1 MASQGSLFMGRRGAM
16 WRGYALIA
24 PLLLFLMATFLVPA
38 GLIVWRSVA
47 DPEMGA
53 ALPTTAVALASW
65 DGKQLPG
72 PEAEAALAADLKAAD
87 RAALAS
93 LSRRLSYEDA
103 GFRALLQSTR
113 RALDAGKTAPLAA
126 INPQW
131 GDNGTWQ
138 IMKRA
143 VGPAGSYH
151 LLSAFD
157 LKHDY
162 VEGVV
167 PSRDGG
173 LYRSIIL
180 RTFAIAFM
188 TSVITLLIA
197 FPLCAFLLRQTPRV
211 HNLLLLMVLL
221 PFWTSILV
229 RTTSWLALLQDRG
242 VINTLLMDLGL
253 IDAPL
258 HLLYNRFGVIVALV
272 HVMLPFMIFP
282 LLSNMRSID
291 SRLYR
296 AALSLGATPV
306 HAFFRVYLP
315 QAMPGMMA
323 GTLMVFVVTLG
334 FYITPM
340 LVGGPADQMI
350 SYYIALFT
358 TGTLNWGL
366 ASSLGLILLTA
377 TMSLYAL
384 QNFLAS
390 GSNGRG
396 R

>member
-1 MASQGSLFMGRRGAM
+1 MAAKSSVFAGRRGAL

-24 PLLLFLMATFLVPA
+24 PLFVFLLITFLAPA
-38 GLIVWRSVA
+38 GLIVWRSVS
-47 DPEMGA
+47 DPEMSVALPSTAA
-53 ALPTTAVALASW
+53 ALSAWNGQGIPDSTT
-65 DGKQLPG
+65 Q
-72 PEAEAALAADLKAAD
+72 AALVEDLKVVD
-87 RAALAS
+87 GAALAS

-113 RALDAGKTAPLAA
+113 RAIDAGQQPSLAA
-126 INPQW
+126 INPKW
-131 GDNGTWQ
+131 GDNSTWQ

-143 VGPAGSYH
+143 GGPVGSYH
-151 LLSAFD
+151 ILSAFD

-162 VEGVV
+162 VEGII
-167 PSRDGG
+167 PSRDEA

-180 RTFAIAFM
+180 RTFAIAF
-188 TSVITLLIA
+188 TTAVITLLIA
-197 FPLCAFLLRQTPRV
+197 FPLCAFLLRQSRKV

-242 VINTLLMDLGL
+242 VINSLLMDLG
-253 IDAPL
+253 IIQAPL

-282 LLSNMRSID
+282 LLSNMRAID
-291 SRLYR
+291 GRLYR

-306 HAFFRVYLP
+306 HAFFKVYLP
-315 QAMPGMMA
+315 QAVPGMTA
-323 GTLMVFVVTLG
+323 GALMVFVVTLG

-340 LVGGPADQMI
+340 LVGGPSDQMI

-384 QNFLAS
+384 QNFIAS
-390 GSNGRG
+390 GSLGGRK
-396 R
+396 